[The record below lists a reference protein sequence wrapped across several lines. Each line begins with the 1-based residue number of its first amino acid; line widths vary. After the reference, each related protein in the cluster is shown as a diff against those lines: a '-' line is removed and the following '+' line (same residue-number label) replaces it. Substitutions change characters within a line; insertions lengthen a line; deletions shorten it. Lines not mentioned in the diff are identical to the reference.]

1 MNTVLPVFKSWV
13 PVWLI
18 RITMFVV
25 IIPGLLLFGLSTAS
39 AAGAAGYYGIEPAD
53 VQYSMIAFYA
63 AVAGFFALERRFF
76 VYTASREYFLISTLL
91 QIITSYVCFHTQ
103 SLTVLFAFRF
113 LQGMANCMSTSICIT
128 LIFGSL
134 HSERAREIGYS
145 VFYGLLLCITPVST
159 IVTAPVID
167 AFNFNVLYKFIIF
180 SYLPGTVMLL
190 LIMNNIRL
198 NKKIP
203 LYQLDFYSFF
213 LYSALLC
220 SMGYI
225 LLYGEQYYWFQDA
238 RIVWN
243 VTACAALLGLIIFR
257 QLHMK
262 RPYLHLAVFKSRNF
276 NVGVLMILTLYIVR
290 GALGMTSQYFAV
302 VLGMD
307 PIHIG
312 YLMTAN
318 ILGIIISVL
327 VSSRMIIFKRPMR
340 LIWFYGFFLL
350 LVFHVWMCFLFT
362 AQADAATFIIPL
374 LIQGMGAG
382 MLMAPII
389 IFMISSVPT
398 ALAGSAS
405 AMGVFFRFTG
415 FCSSIAVI
423 NYFQLQHKTIHIN
436 RFQDRLSG
444 LDGIASERLASY
456 TKILCLKGV
465 PPDQSARIAR
475 GLLSRAVGT
484 QASLRTMM
492 DYYLFISILL
502 FIILLVIALFPY
514 LNRTRINLMVSQP
527 SPVGY

>member
-1 MNTVLPVFKSWV
+1 MNSVSPVFRSWV

-39 AAGAAGYYGIEPAD
+39 APGAAGYYGIEPAD

-76 VYTASREYFLISTLL
+76 VYTATREYFLISTIL
-91 QIITSYVCFHTQ
+91 QIATSYVCFHTH
-103 SLTVLFAFRF
+103 SLPVLFAFRF
-113 LQGMANCMSTSICIT
+113 VQGMANCMSTSICIT

-159 IVTAPVID
+159 MITAPIID
-167 AFNFNVLYKFIIF
+167 AFDFNVLYKFIMF
-180 SYLPGTVMLL
+180 AYLPGTAMLL
-190 LIMNNIRL
+190 IIMNNVRL
-198 NKKIP
+198 SKKVP

-213 LYSALLC
+213 LYSCLLC

-243 VTACAALLGLIIFR
+243 TIACAALLALMIFR

-262 RPYLHLAVFKSRNF
+262 RPYLNLAVFRSRNF
-276 NVGVLMILTLYIVR
+276 NIGVLMILTLYIVR
-290 GALGMTSQYFAV
+290 GALGLTSQYFAT

-312 YLMTAN
+312 YLMIAN
-318 ILGIIISVL
+318 IGGIIFSVL
-327 VSSRMIIFKRPMR
+327 ISSRLIILKRPMR
-340 LIWFYGFFLL
+340 LIWLYGFFLL
-350 LVFHVWMCFLFT
+350 LVFHVWMWFLFST
-362 AQADAATFIIPL
+362 QADATTFIIPL
-374 LIQGMGAG
+374 ALQGMGAG

-389 IFMISSVPT
+389 IFMISSVPP

-415 FCSSIAVI
+415 FCSSIALI

-436 RFQDRLSG
+436 RFQDQLNGVNGIAGDRLSVYAKA
-444 LDGIASERLASY
+444 LSA
-456 TKILCLKGV
+456 KGV
-465 PPDQSARIAR
+465 APDQSAKIAR
-475 GLLSRAVGT
+475 GLLSRTIDT

-492 DYYLFISILL
+492 DYYLFISIIL
-502 FIILLVIALFPY
+502 FIILLVITLFPY
-514 LNRTRINLMVSQP
+514 LNKTRINLMSSQP